1 MDLESLRFVMN
12 VLKEVR
18 ERESS
23 IELEIGPILD
33 MYALL
38 EMYLPGGIVDKEEM
52 DQKSVIR
59 SNWRKLSDYAEEI
72 SDTLSSIQ
80 GNFKKTLI
88 ADVRDFTDDVRS
100 FRQRYVQY
108 GPGVPG
114 INAKE
119 AVVRL
124 KRFKDEYEILD
135 RKREVYAGGED
146 LFAIRRTDYSELTK
160 TKKDVV

>member
-1 MDLESLRFVMN
+1 
-12 VLKEVR
+12 
-18 ERESS
+18 
-23 IELEIGPILD
+23 

-38 EMYLPGGIVDKEEM
+38 KCIYGGIVDKEEM

-124 KRFKDEYEILD
+124 KRFKDEYERIVNEKFMPVE
-135 RKREVYAGGED
+135 RT
-146 LFAIRRTDYSELTK
+146 FAIRRTDYGELTK
-160 TKKDVV
+160 TKRIGSLTLLYNPHWLEIYDRIQ